1 MLTTTN
7 LKLNKPDISD
17 KYDISLFNENADII
31 DSSITDISNA
41 IAGIPKHFNDVDKH
55 FDDVDSRIDDVDKQL
70 VDVDSRIGVISSTKV
85 DKTDGKA
92 LSDNN
97 LTNALK
103 SCYDAAYTH
112 SLSAHARTDATNI
125 RNSSVNGNILING
138 TDTCVYSHPATSGY
152 RHIPSGGKAGQ
163 ILRWSADGTAVWGPD
178 ANTVYSAASSSTAG
192 VSKLYNSL
200 GSATDGSV
208 TQKTVNDAISSLKKS
223 VSDGKALV
231 AAAITENGKATA
243 ADAAFQTLADNIG
256 IISKLQYNSGYTQGK
271 ASNSTAV
278 LTTGGYTSKVDDD
291 SENDLYHVVFYING
305 KPLKDIELGPRYD
318 GWSTR
323 IYERLVNWSITF
335 SI

>member
-41 IAGIPKHFNDVDKH
+41 IAGIPQHFNDVDKH
-55 FDDVDSRIDDVDKQL
+55 FDDVDKQL
-70 VDVDSRIGVISSTKV
+70 VDVDTRIGVISSTKV

-152 RHIPSGGKAGQ
+152 RHIPNGGKAGQ

-208 TQKTVNDAISSLKKS
+208 TQKTVNDAISSLKNLS
-223 VSDGKALV
+223 VMA
-231 AAAITENGKATA
+231 
-243 ADAAFQTLADNIG
+243 
-256 IISKLQYNSGYTQGK
+256 KL
-271 ASNSTAV
+271 
-278 LTTGGYTSKVDDD
+278 
-291 SENDLYHVVFYING
+291 
-305 KPLKDIELGPRYD
+305 
-318 GWSTR
+318 
-323 IYERLVNWSITF
+323 
-335 SI
+335 

>member
-31 DSSITDISNA
+31 DSSITGISNA
-41 IAGIPKHFNDVDKH
+41 IAGIPQHFNDVDKH

-70 VDVDSRIGVISSTKV
+70 VDVDSHIGVISSTKV

-256 IISKLQYNSGYTQGK
+256 IISKLQYNSGYTG
-271 ASNSTAV
+271 
-278 LTTGGYTSKVDDD
+278 
-291 SENDLYHVVFYING
+291 
-305 KPLKDIELGPRYD
+305 
-318 GWSTR
+318 
-323 IYERLVNWSITF
+323 
-335 SI
+335 